1 MDERELR
8 YPERVAVARLH
19 ALLELL
25 PTALDKRMQPAG
37 LTSFEFTLL
46 EALAETDDGTLRLS
60 ALASRTNATLA
71 RLSRVVTGL
80 ERKGL
85 VRRAP
90 CAEDARATNA
100 VLTDQGR
107 EVYRESTPLYADA
120 VSSMILDGLTEG
132 DVDDLARLA
141 YAILTRLDPDRRLA
155 VTSGAGSVS
164 GSAGVPTVGR
174 STAVVPTSDAPADD
188 CPADPAPAAP
198 TGKVPTAEAPA
209 VGIPAAVVST
219 SDAPADDCPAD
230 PAPAASASDAPADDC
245 PADPAPVPPASTEEA
260 LAHTGSAPWASA
272 DERPAQPAPGSAPR
286 ASAGERRAAPADL
299 AADARPSG
307 SVASVD
313 LASVDLAS
321 VDPEQLAAEACPADP
336 APSHP

>member
-46 EALAETDDGTLRLS
+46 EALAETGDGKLRLS

-100 VLTDQGR
+100 VLTEQGR

-141 YAILTRLDPDRRLA
+141 FAILTRLDPDRRLA
-155 VTSGAGSVS
+155 VTSVAGVSASGVPVS
-164 GSAGVPTVGR
+164 GV
-174 STAVVPTSDAPADD
+174 STAGLLTAEAS
-188 CPADPAPAAP
+188 
-198 TGKVPTAEAPA
+198 TAEAP
-209 VGIPAAVVST
+209 S
-219 SDAPADDCPAD
+219 DDCPAD
-230 PAPAASASDAPADDC
+230 PAPAASDDDC
-245 PADPAPVPPASTEEA
+245 PADPAPAPSATPAGSVPAVPDDCPADPADLSDTTG
-260 LAHTGSAPWASA
+260 LATPTV
-272 DERPAQPAPGSAPR
+272 
-286 ASAGERRAAPADL
+286 PADL
-299 AADARPSG
+299 AG
-307 SVASVD
+307 LVASAAPTASTASTD
-313 LASVDLAS
+313 LAALVAPADPTGPPTPTAL

-336 APSHP
+336 APSRP